1 MRVGGAGGEVVW
13 WLSGKQKI
21 RKGRRDYEQESLGT
35 KQPSACGRGAA
46 IILVNCY
53 FSLLLSAVVLQKVP
67 SEDDP
72 KVRNHG
78 EGPY

>member
-1 MRVGGAGGEVVW
+1 M
-13 WLSGKQKI
+13 

-53 FSLLLSAVVLQKVP
+53 FSLLLSAVVFTRPGQTHLAVASQLVP
-67 SEDDP
+67 E
-72 KVRNHG
+72 HG
-78 EGPY
+78 EAPQAGWKWLQRKKG